1 MARHRRA
8 LDARS
13 PSRAGACRGQK
24 IARARGEYR
33 DLHGR
38 EPTVEELAEL
48 VALPVAAVERCLA
61 LGPGVALSLDAPIE
75 DTEGEGDTPLDMLA
89 DEDAPSPEDEAL
101 RREREG
107 WTRELLD
114 PALLE
119 DVGRR
124 FDMSR
129 ERARQIEGDALERMA
144 KRARRAE
151 QKRRPRRTAPRC
163 GSFRRPPSRPPELP
177 PPGPPPKSAPRLR
190 ATVAGNAAA
199 LEAMREG
206 SSLEE
211 MIRVE
216 RALEEAA
223 FAHAARR
230 RRPPRGRETDRT
242 GEREARGGET
252 FGSRAR
258 PAASAKPRR
267 DASEEPREDHER
279 PSCVGEP
286 PARARR
292 RAVYSFG
299 AFPTGAGAATSGGAG
314 AGAEGGAEGGALATG
329 TPSPP
334 TRRRSFLLPGKA

>member
-1 MARHRRA
+1 MSAASLEGFAGLRHEILPPA
-8 LDARS
+8 KLDATLLDLV
-13 PSRAGACRGQK
+13 RAREEGDRRRFERLRDVIVSTSVRFVLDVVRRWRGRGLELEDLLQWGLLGFCRAIEGWDPNGGASLWTYARTSIRNVVWRAIDELSTLVRRPAPVHAAARK

-151 QKRRPRRTAPRC
+151 QKR
-163 GSFRRPPSRPPELP
+163 PPSTN
-177 PPGPPPKSAPRLR
+177 R
-190 ATVAGNAAA
+190 ATLRLV
-199 LEAMREG
+199 
-206 SSLEE
+206 
-211 MIRVE
+211 
-216 RALEEAA
+216 
-223 FAHAARR
+223 
-230 RRPPRGRETDRT
+230 
-242 GEREARGGET
+242 
-252 FGSRAR
+252 
-258 PAASAKPRR
+258 
-267 DASEEPREDHER
+267 
-279 PSCVGEP
+279 
-286 PARARR
+286 
-292 RAVYSFG
+292 
-299 AFPTGAGAATSGGAG
+299 
-314 AGAEGGAEGGALATG
+314 
-329 TPSPP
+329 PSPP
-334 TRRRSFLLPGKA
+334 VEAPPSSRPRDLHRRAHRGSGPRSRGTRRHSRQCARAPVSRR